1 MLETGLAKGEGIVT
15 AVDVVIVGAGHNGLV
30 AAAYLARAGLAVQ
43 LFERRPFAGG
53 ASVTEELWPGF
64 HFSTCAHMI
73 HGLHPKL
80 IRDLRLRERGLRVL
94 PRAGDLL
101 MWPDGTYSGPDT
113 LDSPRNRA
121 FAGRLTAEEREGLRR
136 YQEFRWTLEQLFAP
150 YRLQPPPSLAEVR
163 ARAQGTPA
171 AAVLER
177 ALTAHLSEIQ
187 EELLPSERLLDR
199 AAGEKSSVGRDP
211 LALSLAYSSID
222 APEEETGERPPHGYV
237 EGGMGTVVRLLAEA
251 AEEAGARIHID
262 QAVEQLLV
270 EGGHVIGI
278 RLADGRELRSRVV
291 ISNLDPKRTFLTLL
305 APEHL
310 DPGFRDRVARLITEV
325 SCYKFLAAISEL
337 PRWTAWDGDP
347 DRPSHGAVGLHR
359 SSAEVNAMF
368 DDLEA
373 GQPPRAPVISFSVPS
388 AVDTTLAPPG
398 AHTASAWIFSAPA
411 RLREGSWDDVREEVA
426 ERLIDQ
432 ITAYAPNFRRSIL
445 HCKLRTPLDLEREN
459 GLTDGCIWHIQHAG
473 EQLFWNRPLPE
484 LAHYRAPL
492 PGLYLCG
499 AGQHPCGEV
508 TGAPGHNAAHE
519 VLRDW

>member
-1 MLETGLAKGEGIVT
+1 MRTDI
-15 AVDVVIVGAGHNGLV
+15 DVAIVGAGHNGLV

-53 ASVTEELWPGF
+53 ASITEELWPGF

-80 IRDLRLRERGLRVL
+80 LRDLRLRERGLRVL
-94 PRAGDLL
+94 PRAADLL
-101 MWPDGTYSGPDT
+101 LWPDGTYSGLAT

-136 YQEFRWTLEQLFAP
+136 YQEFRGTLERLFAP
-150 YRLQPPPSLAEVR
+150 YRLAPPPSLAEVR

-177 ALTAHLSEIQ
+177 ALTARLSEVQ
-187 EELLPSERLLDR
+187 AELLPSERLR
-199 AAGEKSSVGRDP
+199 AGAAAEKASVGRDP

-222 APEEETGERPPHGYV
+222 APDDETGERPPHGYV
-237 EGGMGTVVRLLAEA
+237 EGGMGTVVRLLAAA
-251 AEEAGARIHID
+251 AEEAGAVIHVD
-262 QAVEQLLV
+262 RAVERFLV
-270 EGGHVIGI
+270 EGGRVIGI
-278 RLADGRELRSRVV
+278 RLADGAEVRSRVV
-291 ISNLDPKRTFLTLL
+291 LSNLDPKRTFLQLL

-310 DPGFRDRVARLITEV
+310 APGFRDRVAGLTTAV
-325 SCYKFLAAISEL
+325 SCYKLLAAISEL

-347 DRPSHGAVGLHR
+347 ARPSQGAVGLHR
-359 SSAEVNAMF
+359 SPAEVTAMW

-373 GQPPRAPVISFSVPS
+373 GLPPRAPVISFSVPS
-388 AVDTTLAPPG
+388 AVDPTLAPAG

-411 RLREGSWDDVREEVA
+411 RLRDGSWDDARGPVA

-432 ITAYAPNFRRSIL
+432 ITAYAPNFRRSVL
-445 HCKLRTPLDLEREN
+445 RYQLRTPLDLEREN
-459 GLTDGCIWHIQHAG
+459 GLTDGCIWHVQHGG
-473 EQLFWNRPLPE
+473 EQLFWNRPLPA

-499 AGQHPCGEV
+499 AGQHPGGEV
-508 TGAPGHNAAHE
+508 TGLPGHNAAQA
-519 VLRDW
+519 VLHDW